1 MQVLGSRRGG
11 VITLALAVVAFLVV
25 VAFAVWQLVERPTV
39 SAVVPQP
46 GVAVSDPRPA
56 ITFDVPDGARM
67 GGLRVLVDG
76 RDATST
82 LHGAA
87 GHLILSPPA
96 RLRDGS
102 HTVAV
107 RFRSSNVMVEITA
120 GGKKKTQ
127 AYYAS
132 NLAVQVIENYGQLRV
147 TSLETGQPLPKVYVK
162 AYARMQGGEVK
173 FYKDGYT
180 DLRGR
185 FDYSSLNTDELDYV
199 ERFALLI
206 LSETDGAAVRE
217 AAPPKR

>member
-1 MQVLGSRRGG
+1 
-11 VITLALAVVAFLVV
+11 
-25 VAFAVWQLVERPTV
+25 
-39 SAVVPQP
+39 
-46 GVAVSDPRPA
+46 
-56 ITFDVPDGARM
+56 
-67 GGLRVLVDG
+67 
-76 RDATST
+76 
-82 LHGAA
+82 
-87 GHLILSPPA
+87 
-96 RLRDGS
+96 
-102 HTVAV
+102 
-107 RFRSSNVMVEITA
+107 MVEITA